1 MGVFNRTSRRKNL
14 LLFKENKIQK
24 SLSFVKLNFNN
35 FNIRLFKVAADGF
48 FFVCIKIL
56 EGFVALRPGGFRA
69 CFYGKIFQ
77 FLIGFFAGFSPV
89 VCSCPD
95 LKGQV

>member
-48 FFVCIKIL
+48 FLC
-56 EGFVALRPGGFRA
+56 ALKYWRV
-69 CFYGKIFQ
+69 
-77 FLIGFFAGFSPV
+77 LW
-89 VCSCPD
+89 
-95 LKGQV
+95 L